1 MEGIKPSEKFTKWFL
16 IVLMV
21 IIGFWGLSRVVS
33 QIQYGEIG
41 WLSALIPFMMLIP
54 LFYNLMV
61 FPHWDMKDE
70 RWRRIIE
77 RSSFYSS
84 QVLILA
90 LAGLILVLA
99 SYPTNLTALQTV
111 FVIFVFYGLSQTVIT
126 MILTKRM

>member
-1 MEGIKPSEKFTKWFL
+1 MKPSEKFTKWFL
-16 IVLMV
+16 ITL
-21 IIGFWGLSRVVS
+21 IIIVVFWGVSRVIS
-33 QIQYGEIG
+33 QIQQGNIG
-41 WLSALIPFMMLIP
+41 WFSALVPFMLLIP
-54 LFYNLMV
+54 LFYNLIV

-99 SYPTNLTALQTV
+99 SYPTHLTALQTV

-126 MILTKRM
+126 MVLTRRM